1 LKLFALVLPSLVAVA
16 AGLTGG
22 LVQRRMRPQF
32 SAPVLAG
39 LAVTASAGV
48 LLAIGLVA
56 FGWAGWCRALYS
68 HDEVPAWL
76 GLPAL
81 VGLPILVAAGLRA
94 SRRWKASLV
103 RRHHS
108 GHELEVIDTDEPI
121 AYAVPGAP
129 GHIVVS
135 VGMLTR
141 LRSDERLVLLAHERS
156 HLQRRHHRYL
166 WLVEVASAVVPVLR
180 PMRVQVRFATERWA
194 DEDAASQVGD
204 RRLVARAISR
214 AALAQSDHTSEPALA
229 LVGPGVAARVEAMI
243 SGGPS
248 RQAACAALGAT
259 ALAGWVAIAGSA
271 MQSERLWTFVRH
283 ICRS

>member
-1 LKLFALVLPSLVAVA
+1 MKLFALVLPSLVAVA

-68 HDEVPAWL
+68 HDEVPIWL
-76 GLPAL
+76 GLPSV
-81 VGLPILVAAGLRA
+81 VGLPILVAAGVRA
-94 SRRWKASLV
+94 SRRWNASLA
-103 RRHHS
+103 RHHSS
-108 GHELEVIDTDEPI
+108 GHELEVMDTDEPF
-121 AYAVPGAP
+121 AYAVPGTP

-141 LRSDERLVLLAHERS
+141 LRADERLVLLAHERS
-156 HLQRRHHRYL
+156 HLRRRHHRFL
-166 WLVEVASAVVPVLR
+166 WLVEVASASVPVLR

-194 DEDAASQVGD
+194 DEDAAAQVGD

-214 AALAQSDHTSEPALA
+214 AALAQSDHAAESALA

-243 SGGPS
+243 SGGPG
-248 RQAACAALGAT
+248 REKACVALCGSV
-259 ALAGWVAIAGSA
+259 LAGWVAIAGSA
-271 MQSERLWTFVRH
+271 LQSERLWMFVKH
-283 ICRS
+283 ICRT